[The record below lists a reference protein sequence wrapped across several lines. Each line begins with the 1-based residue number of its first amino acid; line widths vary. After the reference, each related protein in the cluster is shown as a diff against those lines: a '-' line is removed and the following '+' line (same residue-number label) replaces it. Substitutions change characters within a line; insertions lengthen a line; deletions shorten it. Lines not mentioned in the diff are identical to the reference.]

1 MPLSQVAA
9 LQGRQL
15 GRSLAGVLS
24 GAAANLRSRLAG
36 IAADT
41 GGAGGRISGP
51 RGSPSPPLNKRED
64 RVSFSLVHNSFT
76 FYSTILLIDRCFS
89 SFPSLTGSFHER
101 HHPQILIVSEIV
113 SDIQEIERRKKKFKS
128 QTRINRE
135 KYLSCGIK
143 S

>member
-41 GGAGGRISGP
+41 GGRSTGP
-51 RGSPSPPLNKRED
+51 GGSPSPPLNKRED
-64 RVSFSLVHNSFT
+64 RVSLFA
-76 FYSTILLIDRCFS
+76 LITTVLKIGFLFCCVR
-89 SFPSLTGSFHER
+89 P
-101 HHPQILIVSEIV
+101 VS
-113 SDIQEIERRKKKFKS
+113 
-128 QTRINRE
+128 
-135 KYLSCGIK
+135 
-143 S
+143 